1 MNGLL
6 IIDKPR
12 GMTSFDVVR
21 RVRKLCGTRRV
32 GHAGTLDP
40 LATGVLPVAVG
51 EGTRIVQFLMEGDK
65 TYQAT
70 LKLGEI
76 TDTQDAEGEILE
88 RRPVVGVTEET
99 VAAASRSWVGKVSQ
113 VPPMY
118 SALKKDGVPLYRLA
132 RKGIEVERQARQV
145 EIRRL
150 EIREFRL
157 PYVSFEVDCSKGT
170 YVRSLCHDL
179 GLALGTGA
187 HLTALRR
194 TRNGMFTESDSIT
207 LEKLAADANAGIS
220 PELLSLTEALR
231 GFPSYEVS
239 ETAASR
245 LRDGVPPEL
254 TSVNGSVSC
263 EEGEKVLLLGD
274 GILLAVASFAP
285 SRIREKRGDFELLR
299 VFNRPGHE

>member
-6 IIDKPR
+6 IIDKPQ
-12 GMTSFDVVR
+12 GITSFDVVR

-32 GHAGTLDP
+32 GHTGTLDP

-65 TYQAT
+65 TYRAT

-76 TDTQDAEGEILE
+76 TDTQDAEGKILE
-88 RRPVVGVTEET
+88 RRPVVDVTDDVLQE
-99 VAAASRSWVGKVSQ
+99 ACRPLVGTISQ
-113 VPPMY
+113 IPPMY
-118 SALKKDGVPLYRLA
+118 SALKKDGVPLHRLA
-132 RKGIEVERQARQV
+132 RQGIEVERQARRI

-150 EIREFRL
+150 EILEVHL
-157 PYVSFEVDCSKGT
+157 PYMTFEVDCSKGT

-194 TRNGMFTESDSIT
+194 TRNGAFSESDSVT
-207 LEKLAADANAGIS
+207 LERLASDANAGI
-220 PELLSLTEALR
+220 PPGLLSLTEALR
-231 GFPSYEVS
+231 AFPSIEVS
-239 ETAASR
+239 TAAASR

-254 TSVNGSVSC
+254 TCVDGSVHP
-263 EEGEKVLLLGD
+263 EEGEKILLLKD
-274 GILLAVASFAP
+274 GILLAIASFAP

-299 VFNRPGHE
+299 VFNRPRPV

>member
-6 IIDKPR
+6 IIDKPQ

-32 GHAGTLDP
+32 GHTGTLDP

-65 TYQAT
+65 TYRAT

-88 RRPVVGVTEET
+88 RRQVIGVTEE
-99 VAAASRSWVGKVSQ
+99 ALEEACRSRVGTISQ
-113 VPPMY
+113 IPPMY
-118 SALKKDGVPLYRLA
+118 SALKKDGVPLHRLA
-132 RKGIEVERQARQV
+132 RQGIEVERLERQI

-150 EIREFRL
+150 EILEIRL
-157 PYVSFEVDCSKGT
+157 PYVAFEVDCSKGT
-170 YVRSLCHDL
+170 YVRTLCHDL

-194 TRNGMFTESDSIT
+194 TRNGIFTESDSVT
-207 LEKLAADANAGIS
+207 LEKLTADANAGVQ
-220 PELLSLTEALR
+220 PKLLSLTEAMH
-231 GFPSYEVS
+231 GFSKLEVS
-239 ETAASR
+239 AAAASR

-254 TSVNGSVSC
+254 ASVSGSIDC
-263 EEGEKVLLLGD
+263 EEGDRVLLLEE
-274 GILLAVASFAP
+274 GILLAIASFVP
-285 SRIREKRGDFELLR
+285 SRSREKRGDFELLR
-299 VFNRPGHE
+299 VFNRPG

>member
-1 MNGLL
+1 MNGIL

-12 GMTSFDVVR
+12 AMTSFDVVR

-65 TYQAT
+65 TYRAT

-88 RRPVVGVTEET
+88 RRPVAGVTEE
-99 VAAASRSWVGKVSQ
+99 ALAEACRSLVGTISQ

-118 SALKKDGVPLYRLA
+118 SALKKDGVPLHRLA
-132 RKGIEVERQARQV
+132 RRGIEVERQARRI

-150 EIREFRL
+150 EILEVRL
-157 PYVSFEVDCSKGT
+157 PYMTFEVDCSKGT
-170 YVRSLCHDL
+170 YVRTLCHDL
-179 GLALGTGA
+179 GIAVGTGA
-187 HLTALRR
+187 HLTELRR
-194 TRNGMFTESDSIT
+194 IRNGSFSELDSVT
-207 LEKLAADANAGIS
+207 LEQLNADADAGV
-220 PELLSLTEALR
+220 PVNLLSLSEALH
-231 GFPSYEVS
+231 GFPSFEIS

-254 TSVNGSVSC
+254 TSTGESARC
-263 EEGEKVLLLGD
+263 KEGEKVLLLRD

-285 SRIREKRGDFELLR
+285 SRNREKRGDFELLR
-299 VFNRPGHE
+299 VFNRPGCV